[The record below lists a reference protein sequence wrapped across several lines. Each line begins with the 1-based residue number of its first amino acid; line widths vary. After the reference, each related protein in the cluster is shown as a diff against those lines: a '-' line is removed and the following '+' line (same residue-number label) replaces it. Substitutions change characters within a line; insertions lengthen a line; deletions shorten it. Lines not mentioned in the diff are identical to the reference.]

1 MCACASSGDCS
12 MYHCIGQ
19 ESHEYEEINLPE
31 VFASVNGCTL
41 GSLEGKVF
49 LNKELR
55 YSPDA
60 LLDSVSRS

>member
-1 MCACASSGDCS
+1 MCAWVYSRDSR

-31 VFASVNGCTL
+31 VFASVDGHTL

-49 LNKELR
+49 LNKELG
-55 YSPDA
+55 
-60 LLDSVSRS
+60 